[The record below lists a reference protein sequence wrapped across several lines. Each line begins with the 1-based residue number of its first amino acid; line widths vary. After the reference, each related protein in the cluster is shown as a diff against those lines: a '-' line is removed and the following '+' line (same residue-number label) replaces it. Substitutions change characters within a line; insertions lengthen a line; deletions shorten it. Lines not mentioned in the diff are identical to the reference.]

1 MTGGE
6 RVKDERRRFPRYK
19 APDVIAVARVPDSPL
34 DYYFH
39 VADLSQNGMA
49 LVTWSTE
56 GFPLSPDSVV
66 DIEVFS
72 HVGSIQCRGVVARL
86 IPAQGNGPTGF
97 GISVYGFGETDLQK
111 WLELLESQKKSG
123 TV

>member
-1 MTGGE
+1 MTGSKQA
-6 RVKDERRRFPRYK
+6 KDERRLYPRYK

-34 DYYFH
+34 DFYFH

-56 GFPLSPDSVV
+56 GFPLSPDAVV

-72 HVGSIQCRGVVARL
+72 HLGSIQCRGVVARL
-86 IPAQGNGPTGF
+86 IPAKENGPTGF
-97 GISVYGFGETDLQK
+97 GMRVYGFGESDLQK
-111 WLELLESQKKSG
+111 WLELLESQKQWG